1 MAGAD
6 LTHASEV
13 KMIFCS
19 RHASYWL
26 ICSALSVAATVAVP
40 ARAASP
46 SPANAA
52 MENRAKGN
60 PSTGNPPTDN
70 PSTGHAAS
78 VDPRIGT
85 GGDGHTYP
93 GATVPFGM
101 IQLSPDTAM
110 PDVKHAY
117 KWAAGYQYGDPT
129 IMGFSHTHF
138 SGSGHSDLGDVLVMP
153 ISGDVKLDPGDPA
166 KPGSGYRSRFSHDTE
181 VEQAGYYGVTLSDY
195 GVRAELTASRRV
207 GWHRYTFPT
216 GKSAHVLLDLRP
228 SIYDYPGKV
237 LWADLRVHADGTVT
251 GCRTTRGWAPGREL
265 CFAMRFSQPMSSRE
279 LYNRETDLLYKGFA
293 GPGNQPEDHDAQN
306 GRALVGVFD
315 FGVLK
320 QPLEVKV
327 AISSVSEENAVANLD
342 QDGKGWDF
350 DGQRVA
356 AKAAW
361 DKALSVIDVDGSP
374 TQRTGFY
381 TSLYHT
387 MLAPTLS
394 MDVNGEYRG
403 PDHQVHHAQ
412 DHQGSFDF
420 YSSWSMWDVY
430 RAEEPLMVL
439 LRPDLSTQFIRS
451 LIAAQQA
458 SPFGMLPVWAYQGLE
473 TWCMTGYHAVAI
485 IADAYIKGVR
495 GFDPDTA
502 LHAMVST
509 ATYGDYGDLAD
520 YMKLGYVP
528 IDKEV
533 EGGSKTQEYA
543 YDDWAIAQMAKAM
556 GKRDIYATFEKRS
569 ANWRNVWDPKTDFMR
584 ARLSNGQFRE
594 PFDPASAAYGS
605 DYTEGNA
612 WQYSWYVPQDVAGL
626 IRAYGGDAK
635 FVAKLDQLFDAK
647 VDPAIFKNVEDITG
661 LIGWYAH
668 GNEPS
673 HHIAY
678 LYDYAGAPWKTQQRL
693 KQIMDSQ
700 YATGP
705 DGLTGNDDLGQMSA
719 WYVFTALG
727 FYPVTP
733 GSDEYAIGRPFVPR
747 AALHLPNGRTFT
759 MVADHLDDAHPYVG
773 AVTLN
778 GKPLD
783 RVYLRHAEILAGGEL
798 HFSMQAEPNKTWGT
812 AIAGRPAATSR
823 YGR

>member
-1 MAGAD
+1 MTVRLRRLLPWLLGAS
-6 LTHASEV
+6 LG
-13 KMIFCS
+13 
-19 RHASYWL
+19 L
-26 ICSALSVAATVAVP
+26 AATAS
-40 ARAASP
+40 AAAS
-46 SPANAA
+46 
-52 MENRAKGN
+52 
-60 PSTGNPPTDN
+60 NPP
-70 PSTGHAAS
+70 SGHAGE

-85 GGDGHTYP
+85 GGDGHTFP

-110 PDVKHAY
+110 PDFKHAY

-153 ISGDVKLDPGDPA
+153 IAGDVQLEPGDA
-166 KPGSGYRSRFSHDTE
+166 SQPGSGYRSRFSHSSE
-181 VEQAGYYGVTLSDY
+181 VEQAGYYAVTLSDY
-195 GVRAELTASRRV
+195 DIRAELTAGRRI
-207 GWHRYTFPT
+207 GWHRYGFPV
-216 GKSAHVLLDLRP
+216 GKPAHVLLDLRP

-237 LWADLRVHADGTVT
+237 LWASLQVHADGTVT
-251 GCRTTRGWAPGREL
+251 GCRDTRGWAPGREL
-265 CFAMRFSQPMSSRE
+265 CFAMRFSQPMTSRE
-279 LYNRETDLLYKGFA
+279 LYNREKDLVYKGFS
-293 GPGNQPEDHDAQN
+293 GPGNQPQDHDAQN

-315 FGVLK
+315 FGQLK
-320 QPLEVKV
+320 QPLLVKV
-327 AISSVSEENAVANLD
+327 AISSVSGANAIANLD

-350 DGQRVA
+350 DARRA
-356 AKAAW
+356 EATAAW
-361 DKALSVIDVDGSP
+361 NKALSAIDVEGSP
-374 TQRTGFY
+374 DQRIGFY
-381 TSLYHT
+381 TSLYHA

-403 PDHQVHHAQ
+403 PDHAVHHA
-412 DHQGSFDF
+412 DGFDF

-439 LRPDLSTQFIRS
+439 LRPDLSTHFIRS

-485 IADAYIKGVR
+485 IADAYVKGIR
-495 GFDPDTA
+495 GFDADKA
-502 LHAMVST
+502 LQGMVST

-533 EGGSKTQEYA
+533 EAASKTQEYA
-543 YDDWAIAQMAKAM
+543 YDDWAIAQMAKAT
-556 GKRDIYATFEKRS
+556 GKQDIAATFAKR
-569 ANWRNVWDPKTDFMR
+569 ATNWRNVWDPGTGFMR
-584 ARLSNGQFRE
+584 AKLSNGQWHE
-594 PFDPASAAYGS
+594 PFDPTFAGYGS
-605 DYTEGNA
+605 DYTEANA

-626 IRAYGGDAK
+626 IGAMGGDAK

-647 VDPAIFKNVEDITG
+647 VDPAQFKDVEDITG

-678 LYDYAGAPWKTQQRL
+678 LYDYAGAAWKTQQRL

-700 YATGP
+700 YATRP
-705 DGLTGNDDLGQMSA
+705 DGLAGNDDLGQMSA
-719 WYVFTALG
+719 WYVFSALG

-733 GSDEYAIGRPFVPR
+733 ASDEYAMGRPFVPK
-747 AALHLPNGRTFT
+747 AAIHLPNGHTFT
-759 MVADHLDDAHPYVG
+759 VVADHLDDAHPYVG

-778 GKPLD
+778 GKPLE

-798 HFSMQAEPNKTWGT
+798 HFTMQATPNQQWGQAAT
-812 AIAGRPAATSR
+812 ARPTATSR
-823 YGR
+823 YGE